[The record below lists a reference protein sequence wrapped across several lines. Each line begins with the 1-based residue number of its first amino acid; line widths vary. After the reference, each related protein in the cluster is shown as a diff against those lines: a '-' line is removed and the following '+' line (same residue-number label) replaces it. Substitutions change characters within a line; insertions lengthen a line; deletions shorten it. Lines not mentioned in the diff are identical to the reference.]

1 MATDKARG
9 RASLLVVVS
18 DGSSADLKESPES
31 EVRSSFHWRGQR
43 RFTLSVKSDAEHGI
57 HQRPVNSIWQIGLC
71 PVRPRCSFKVP
82 ILQR

>member
-1 MATDKARG
+1 MVTDQAQG

-18 DGSSADLKESPES
+18 DCGKADLEESPES
-31 EVRSSFHWRGQR
+31 EVRSSFQWCGKR
-43 RFTLSVKSDAEHGI
+43 RFSLSVKSDAEHEI
-57 HQRPVNSIWQIGLC
+57 HQRPVNSIWRIGLC